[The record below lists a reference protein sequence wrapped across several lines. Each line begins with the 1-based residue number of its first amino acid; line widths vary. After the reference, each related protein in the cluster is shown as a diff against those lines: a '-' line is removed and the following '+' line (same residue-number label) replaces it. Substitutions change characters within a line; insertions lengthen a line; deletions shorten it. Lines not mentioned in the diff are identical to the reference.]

1 MDKIR
6 LILETIGTIAFAVS
20 GASVGIDHKMD
31 LFGVCAL
38 GMTTAVG
45 GGIVRDIILGI
56 VPPMAFED
64 PFYVLLS
71 IAVSFLL
78 FIIRKKL
85 DLDKFGDSTA
95 MLVCDTVGLAVFTI
109 VGIASAFR
117 ISDNSFMAVFVGVVT
132 GVGGGV
138 MRDIAAQQMPYIF
151 RKHVYATASLA
162 GAILCVAMWQVN
174 QLAASIAGSGA
185 IVALRLLAAHF
196 RWSLPKA

>member
-1 MDKIR
+1 
-6 LILETIGTIAFAVS
+6 
-20 GASVGIDHKMD
+20 
-31 LFGVCAL
+31 
-38 GMTTAVG
+38 
-45 GGIVRDIILGI
+45 
-56 VPPMAFED
+56 
-64 PFYVLLS
+64 
-71 IAVSFLL
+71 
-78 FIIRKKL
+78 
-85 DLDKFGDSTA
+85 

-162 GAILCVAMWQVN
+162 GAILCVALWQVN
-174 QLAASIAGSGA
+174 QLAACIAGSCV